1 MLTVVKC
8 GGKSNQPTC
17 LETEGFIL
25 LLPLVYC
32 VTLSILFPVSG
43 SQVALLKN
51 SGFGLA
57 EWEDLFSSIP
67 LIP

>member
-8 GGKSNQPTC
+8 GGKSNQPKC

-43 SQVALLKN
+43 SQVVLLKN